1 MDITKNHLLAVVI
14 GAGLG
19 AATLGAMFHNI
30 LLWAAIG
37 GAVGVAYERR
47 RRIPR

>member
-1 MDITKNHLLAVVI
+1 MKNHLLAAAI
-14 GAGLG
+14 GACLG
-19 AATLGAMFHNI
+19 AATLGAMFHSI

-47 RRIPR
+47 RRIPRR

>member
-1 MDITKNHLLAVVI
+1 MEITKNHLLAVAI
-14 GAGLG
+14 GACLG
-19 AATLGAMFHNI
+19 AATLGAMFHNV

-47 RRIPR
+47 KRILR

>member
-1 MDITKNHLLAVVI
+1 MDTMKNHLLAVVI
-14 GAGLG
+14 GASLG
-19 AATLGAMFHNI
+19 AVTPGVMFHSI

-47 RRIPR
+47 KRILR

>member
-1 MDITKNHLLAVVI
+1 MDTMKNHLLAATI
-14 GAGLG
+14 GASLG
-19 AATLGAMFHNI
+19 AATLGVMFHSI

-47 RRIPR
+47 RRSSR